1 MFNRI
6 SEFQIHRSVDGNF
19 ANHNARCGRL
29 EIAPTNKKHNL
40 CLIGFRNFRYAAL
53 LMGISQIIT
62 QDARLTQKS
71 KIYKFEVDLFGHL
84 SEIAFKYS
92 ILAK

>member
-1 MFNRI
+1 MIMNIMFNRI
-6 SEFQIHRSVDGNF
+6 SKFQIRCSVDGNF

-29 EIAPTNKKHNL
+29 EIAPTKNKHNL

-62 QDARLTQKS
+62 QDAG
-71 KIYKFEVDLFGHL
+71 D
-84 SEIAFKYS
+84 
-92 ILAK
+92 